1 MPHIRGRVTKDAEV
15 RSIDNGKEVVNF
27 SVAVNEKYKTK
38 DGNEKER
45 TAFFNCA
52 YWFDAEMAKHLK
64 KGRLVEMSGWITAEA
79 YLKDNDP
86 KGKLVMEVQG
96 VKFPYERKKSPSARA
111 PEVQQDTDELPF

>member
-15 RSIDNGKEVVNF
+15 RNLDNGREVVNF

-38 DGNEKER
+38 DGTEKER
-45 TAFFNCA
+45 IAFFNCA
-52 YWFDAEMAKHLK
+52 YWFDADMAKHLT

-96 VKFPYERKKSPSARA
+96 VKFPYERKKSPSAGA
-111 PEVQQDTDELPF
+111 TEIQQDTDELPF